1 MKAYTDP
8 VTGWT
13 ATYHCKVC
21 CLPYPIQVTR
31 YPRNPCS
38 ECGHKSYTRV
48 KPTRQP

>member
-1 MKAYTDP
+1 MKAYTNP

-31 YPRNPCS
+31 KPQLACAG
-38 ECGHKSYTRV
+38 CGNRFFTRV
-48 KPTRQP
+48 KPARQQ